1 MTDSSNWAQA
11 TAAPFLMRAPVTAMW
26 QPGSRGKPD
35 RYFLDDVPV
44 SEAVF
49 HLATGRKNLVAARAL
64 WLRET
69 A

>member
-1 MTDSSNWAQA
+1 MTDPSNWAQA
-11 TAAPFLMRAPVTAMW
+11 TAVPFLVRPPVTAIW
-26 QPGSRGKPD
+26 HPGNGTRPD
-35 RYFLDDVPV
+35 RYWLDDVPV

-49 HLATGRKNLVAARAL
+49 HLATGRQNLVAARAL